1 MGIKLDN
8 QFAEQLR
15 QKLDEALVRMG
26 RVNILIV
33 GKTGVGKSTL
43 VNAVFRGNLAETG
56 DGRPVTRTTREIS
69 KEGIPLSIFDTRG
82 LEVGEYQ
89 NTLQELEKLLL
100 ARRRSEDPNQHI
112 HIAWVCVMEE
122 SRRVEEA
129 ESKLAEML
137 DRYVPVVAVVTKSIA
152 DNGFRQKVQELLPQ
166 ARNTVRVLAKEMV
179 LDGGHTIPTAGLE
192 NLVDITMTL
201 VPESQRDALAAAQRV
216 SIDHKLQRAHAIVVS
231 LALSAGGVGATP
243 IPFSD
248 AVAIVPIQVTMLASI
263 SAVWGLPTTTAYLGT
278 LVSGAITG
286 AGGTL
291 IGRAAAAELLKL
303 IPGVGTVVGGA
314 INAGVASALTTAF
327 GEAYIAALYGLT
339 KENPELVPGA
349 EEVGEEFMRQLKAA
363 KFKPTVGLWGRIKRL
378 FRRQPAASGSDAL
391 L

>member
-1 MGIKLDN
+1 MSIQLDN

-15 QKLDEALVRMG
+15 QKLDEALVRLG

-56 DGRPVTRTTREIS
+56 DGRPVTRTTREIR
-69 KEGIPLSIFDTRG
+69 KEGIPISIFDTRG
-82 LEVGEYQ
+82 LEVGEYES
-89 NTLQELEKLLL
+89 TLQELEKFLLT
-100 ARRRSEDPNQHI
+100 RRQNADPNQHI
-112 HIAWVCVMEE
+112 HIAWICVMEE

-129 ESKLAEML
+129 ETKLAEML

-166 ARNTVRVLAKEMV
+166 ARNSVRVLAKEMV
-179 LDGGHTIPTAGLE
+179 LDSGHTIPAAGLE

-216 SIDHKLQRAHAIVVS
+216 SINHKLQRAHAIVLS

-248 AVAIVPIQVTMLASI
+248 AIAIVPIQVTMLASI

-327 GEAYIAALYGLT
+327 GEAYIAALYRLT
-339 KENPELVPGA
+339 KDNPNLIPGA
-349 EEVGEEFMRQLKAA
+349 EEVGGEFMRQLKAT
-363 KFKPTVGLWGRIKRL
+363 KFKPTVGLWERIKRL
-378 FRRQPAASGSDAL
+378 FRRQPAVSESAAL

>member
-1 MGIKLDN
+1 MSVKLDN

-15 QKLDEALVRMG
+15 QKLDEALVRLG

-56 DGRPVTRTTREIS
+56 DGRPVTRTTREIR
-69 KEGIPLSIFDTRG
+69 KEGIPLSVFDTRG
-82 LEVGEYQ
+82 LEIGEYQ
-89 NTLQELEKLLL
+89 STLQELEKFLLE
-100 ARRRSEDPNQHI
+100 RRRSEDPNQHI
-112 HIAWVCVMEE
+112 HIAWICVMEE
-122 SRRVEEA
+122 SRRVEDA
-129 ESKLAEML
+129 ETKLAEML
-137 DRYVPVVAVVTKSIA
+137 DRYVPIVAVVTKSIA
-152 DNGFRQKVQELLPQ
+152 DNGFRHKVQELLPQ

-179 LDGGHTIPTAGLE
+179 LDGGHTIPATGLE

-216 SIDHKLQRAHAIVVS
+216 SINHKLQRAHAIVIS

-248 AVAIVPIQVTMLASI
+248 AIAIVPIQVTMLASI
-263 SAVWGLPTTTAYLGT
+263 SAVWGLPTSTAYLGT

-303 IPGVGTVVGGA
+303 IPGVGTVAGGI

-339 KENPELVPGA
+339 KDQPDLIPSA
-349 EEVGEEFMRQLKAA
+349 EEVGEEFMRQLKAS
-363 KFKPTVGLWGRIKRL
+363 KFTPTVGLWERIKRF
-378 FRRQPAASGSDAL
+378 FRRQPDTLYS
-391 L
+391 

>member
-1 MGIKLDN
+1 MSVKLDN

-15 QKLDEALVRMG
+15 QKLDEALVRLG

-56 DGRPVTRTTREIS
+56 DGRPVTRTTREIR
-69 KEGIPLSIFDTRG
+69 KEGIPLSVFDTRG
-82 LEVGEYQ
+82 LEIGEYQ
-89 NTLQELEKLLL
+89 STLQELEKFLLE
-100 ARRRSEDPNQHI
+100 RRRSEDPNQHI
-112 HIAWVCVMEE
+112 HIAWICVMEE
-122 SRRVEEA
+122 SRRVEDA
-129 ESKLAEML
+129 ETKLAEML
-137 DRYVPVVAVVTKSIA
+137 DRYVPIVAVVTKSIA
-152 DNGFRQKVQELLPQ
+152 DNGFRHKVQELLPQ

-179 LDGGHTIPTAGLE
+179 LDGGHTIPATGLE

-216 SIDHKLQRAHAIVVS
+216 SINHKLQRAHAIVIS

-248 AVAIVPIQVTMLASI
+248 AIAIVPIQVTMLASI
-263 SAVWGLPTTTAYLGT
+263 SAVWGLSTSTAYLGT

-303 IPGVGTVVGGA
+303 IPGVGTVAGGI

-339 KENPELVPGA
+339 KDQPDLIPSA
-349 EEVGEEFMRQLKAA
+349 EEVGEEFMRQLKAS
-363 KFKPTVGLWGRIKRL
+363 KFTPTVGLWERIKRF
-378 FRRQPAASGSDAL
+378 FRRQPDTLYS
-391 L
+391 

>member
-1 MGIKLDN
+1 MSIKLDN

-15 QKLDEALVRMG
+15 QKLDEALVQLG

-43 VNAVFRGNLAETG
+43 VNAVFRGHLAETG
-56 DGRPVTRTTREIS
+56 DGRPVTRTTREIR

-112 HIAWVCVMEE
+112 HIAWICVMEE

-179 LDGGHTIPTAGLE
+179 LDGGHTIPATGLE

-216 SIDHKLQRAHAIVVS
+216 SINLKRQRAHAIVVS
-231 LALSAGGVGATP
+231 MALSAGGVGATP

-248 AVAIVPIQVTMLASI
+248 AIAIVPIQVTMLASI

-278 LVSGAITG
+278 LISGALTG

-291 IGRAAAAELLKL
+291 IGRAASAELLKL

-314 INAGVASALTTAF
+314 INAGIASTLTTAF

-339 KENPELVPGA
+339 KDDPDRIPGA
-349 EEVGEEFMRQLKAA
+349 EEVGEEFVRRLQAIKT
-363 KFKPTVGLWGRIKRL
+363 KPLGGLLERIKRL
-378 FRRQPAASGSDAL
+378 FRKPPDL
-391 L
+391 LPFR